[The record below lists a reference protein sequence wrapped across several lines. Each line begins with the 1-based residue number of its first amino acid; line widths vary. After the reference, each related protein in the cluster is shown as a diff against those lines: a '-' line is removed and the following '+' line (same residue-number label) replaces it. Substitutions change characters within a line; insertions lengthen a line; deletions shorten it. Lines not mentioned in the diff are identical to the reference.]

1 MMFCNVF
8 NNVSLSNDKYSLI
21 NSVNKSDD
29 QDDSNENAKFVKGSA
44 GHHFDSKKTT
54 SH

>member
-8 NNVSLSNDKYSLI
+8 SNVSLSNAKNSLI

-29 QDDSNENAKFVKGSA
+29 QDDSNDNAKFVKGST